1 MSKNITTRLS
11 RDTTYKKKNNS
22 YQNNLSPN
30 EIKKKLEEYQQ
41 VESIYDVDLNTHLRY
56 FTLDKNGKKQFRLGG
71 FLTKINKENKYV
83 ILSNGKL
90 SWSVQIEDSIFF
102 KKVSFSELKE
112 EIIEKAT
119 KKYISKIKALEEE
132 NIKLKRTLKEVK
144 LHIKNKN
151 K

>member
-22 YQNNLSPN
+22 YQDNLSPN

-41 VESIYDVDLNTHLRY
+41 VDSIYDVDLNTHLRY

-102 KKVSFSELKE
+102 KKVPFSELKE

-119 KKYISKIKALEEE
+119 KKYVNKIKALEEE
-132 NIKLKRTLKEVK
+132 NSKLKRTLKEVK

>member
-41 VESIYDVDLNTHLRY
+41 VDSIYDVDLNTHLRY

>member
-41 VESIYDVDLNTHLRY
+41 VDDVFNLELNTHLRY
-56 FTLDKNGKKQFRLGG
+56 FTIDKSGKKQFRLGG

-90 SWSVQIEDSIFF
+90 SWSVQIENSVFF
-102 KKVSFSELKE
+102 KKVSFSELKQ
-112 EIIEKAT
+112 EIIEKTA
-119 KKYISKIKALEEE
+119 KKYSSKIKILEEE
-132 NIKLKRTLKEVK
+132 NAKLKKTLKEVK
-144 LHIKNKN
+144 SHIKNKKN
-151 K
+151 